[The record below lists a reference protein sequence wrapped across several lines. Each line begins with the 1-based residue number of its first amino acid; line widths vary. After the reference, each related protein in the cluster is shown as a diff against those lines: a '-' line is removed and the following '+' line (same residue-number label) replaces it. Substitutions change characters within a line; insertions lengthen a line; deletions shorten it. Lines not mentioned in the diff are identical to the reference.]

1 MHYRRLYLG
10 SYNLIDKNLFS
21 LTSFNTGNR
30 IRDIVK
36 VDSTTFISVFEDPAR
51 IAVITINGS

>member
-10 SYNLIDKNLFS
+10 SYNLIDKNMVS

-36 VDSTTFISVFEDPAR
+36 VDSNTYISVFEDPAR
-51 IAVITINGS
+51 IAVVTLNGS

>member
-10 SYNLIDKNLFS
+10 SYNLIDKNMVS

-36 VDSTTFISVFEDPAR
+36 VDSNTFISVFEDPAR
-51 IAVITINGS
+51 IAVVTLNGS